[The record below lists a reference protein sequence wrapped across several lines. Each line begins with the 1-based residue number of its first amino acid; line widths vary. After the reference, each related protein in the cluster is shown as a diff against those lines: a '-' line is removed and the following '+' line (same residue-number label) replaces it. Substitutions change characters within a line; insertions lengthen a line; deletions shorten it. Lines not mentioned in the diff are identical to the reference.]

1 MTFFKFQQSAAIFI
15 LSASLSAVPALAQ
28 ATTQS
33 ANAQTPPN
41 PAALAPVNGK
51 IVEDIVARVNDQII
65 TQSDYDRA
73 AEQLDQESK
82 QQAIPPREL
91 QQKQADLLRDQID
104 QQLLLSKGKELGI
117 TGETELIKRLDEIR
131 KQNHLDSLEDLEKA
145 AQQQG
150 VSYEDFKANIRNS
163 IITQQVVRDEV
174 GRHISMSPADVQTY
188 FKQHES
194 EFAQPESVTLNEILI
209 PTPAQAGGEGAD
221 AAQVAAAQAQAEAIE
236 AKLAAGAKFDDLAK
250 PAPTDPTA
258 PKSVTLGE
266 YRRGMLAKEIE
277 DKAFALK
284 AGQYTQPIRTKQG
297 FIILQATQHQLGG
310 DASFKQVEP
319 QVEEALFLERMQPA
333 LRVYLTKLREEAYIE
348 LKPGVV
354 DTGASGNE
362 MRLTYSAYT
371 PPAEKKKKKFA
382 RARFRGR
389 QTSTAASKQTAA
401 QTSGAATPGPT
412 TAGTTTSGAAT
423 AGPTAPGAATAGPTA
438 PGAATPGAATAVATT
453 TGAKTADASTA
464 TTQQASNS
472 DQKVQKP
479 GKKEKIRFGQAP
491 RESLPSSQV
500 ATASVPAVGPDTTP
514 TVTTPE
520 TRYVNPDGTI
530 SGAAASAPDRKTRLS
545 NRPPVK
551 KVKKDKSGSDTDTSS
566 QPTPEELAS
575 QKVQNA
581 PLGLADQ
588 TAAQKKAKAKGEKTR
603 YADKPKEPD
612 QTPAP
617 YLGKPANAD
626 TQPPAPATSQPA
638 PATSQPAPATGPP
651 GATPPPAQ
659 QP

>member
-1 MTFFKFQQSAAIFI
+1 MSRPMMFFKFQQSAAIFI
-15 LSASLSAVPALAQ
+15 LSASLSAVPTLAQ

-51 IVEDIVARVNDQII
+51 VVEDIVARVNDQII

-174 GRHISMSPADVQTY
+174 GRHISMSPADVQSY

-209 PTPAQAGGEGAD
+209 PTPAPAGGEGAD

-277 DKAFALK
+277 DKAFALN

-297 FIILQATQHQLGG
+297 FIILQASQHQLGG

-371 PPAEKKKKKFA
+371 PPAPKKKKKFA
-382 RARFRGR
+382 RARFRGKQNSAPAPAPT
-389 QTSTAASKQTAA
+389 QTAAA

-412 TAGTTTSGAAT
+412 TAGPTAAGTAT
-423 AGPTAPGAATAGPTA
+423 AGPTTPSAATAG
-438 PGAATPGAATAVATT
+438 ATT
-453 TGAKTADASTA
+453 TGGKTAGA

-472 DQKVQKP
+472 DQNVQKP

-514 TVTTPE
+514 SVTTPE
-520 TRYVNPDGTI
+520 TRYVNPDGTV
-530 SGAAASAPDRKTRLS
+530 SGTTDSAPDRKTRLS

-575 QKVQNA
+575 QKVQNS

>member
-1 MTFFKFQQSAAIFI
+1 MSRPMTFFKFQQSAAIFI
-15 LSASLSAVPALAQ
+15 LGASLSALPSLAQ
-28 ATTQS
+28 ANTQT
-33 ANAQTPPN
+33 ANAQTPAN
-41 PAALAPVNGK
+41 PAAMAPVNGK
-51 IVEDIVARVNDQII
+51 VVEDIVARVNDQVI

-73 AEQLDQESK
+73 AEQLEQEAK

-91 QQKQADLLRDQID
+91 EQKQADLLRDLID

-150 VSYEDFKANIRNS
+150 VSYEDFKATQRNS

-174 GRHISMSPADVQTY
+174 GRRISMSPAEVQSY
-188 FKQHES
+188 FKAHES

-209 PTPAQAGGEGAD
+209 PTPPAAAEGAD

-236 AKLAAGAKFDDLAK
+236 AKLAAGAKFEDLAK

-258 PKSVTLGE
+258 PKSVNLGE

-277 DKAFALK
+277 DKAFALN
-284 AGQYTQPIRTKQG
+284 AGQHTQPIRTKQG

-319 QVEEALFLERMQPA
+319 QVEEALFMEQMQPK
-333 LRVYLTKLREEAYIE
+333 LREYLTKLRDQAFVE

-371 PPAEKKKKKFA
+371 PPAPKKKKKFA

-389 QTSTAASKQTAA
+389 STTAPATTQTAA
-401 QTSGAATPGPT
+401 AAQTPGT
-412 TAGTTTSGAAT
+412 TAGATSAGAAT
-423 AGPTAPGAATAGPTA
+423 AGTGTAAA
-438 PGAATPGAATAVATT
+438 
-453 TGAKTADASTA
+453 TGAKTA
-464 TTQQASNS
+464 TTQQASNN
-472 DQKVQKP
+472 DQNVQKP

-491 RESLPSSQV
+491 RESLPSAQV
-500 ATASVPAVGPDTTP
+500 ATNSVPAVGPDTNP
-514 TVTTPE
+514 AVTTPE
-520 TRYVNPDGTI
+520 TRVVNPDGTI
-530 SGAAASAPDRKTRLS
+530 SGETAVVNEKKTRLS

-551 KVKKDKSGSDTDTSS
+551 KVKKGKAADPDAPPQATT
-566 QPTPEELAS
+566 EEQAS

-581 PLGLADQ
+581 PLGLAD
-588 TAAQKKAKAKGEKTR
+588 ADQKKAKTKGEKTR

-617 YLGKPANAD
+617 YLGKPSD
-626 TQPPAPATSQPA
+626 TNSQPPASDASH
-638 PATSQPAPATGPP
+638 
-651 GATPPPAQ
+651 PPPATAPPGPVPPGTQ

>member
-1 MTFFKFQQSAAIFI
+1 MSRPMTSFKFQQSAAIFI
-15 LSASLSAVPALAQ
+15 LSASLSALPSLAQ
-28 ATTQS
+28 ANTQT

-41 PAALAPVNGK
+41 PAALAPINGK
-51 IVEDIVARVNDQII
+51 VVEDIVARVNDQVI

-73 AEQLDQESK
+73 AEQLEQEAK
-82 QQAIPPREL
+82 QQAIPPHEL
-91 QQKQADLLRDQID
+91 QQKQADLLRDLID

-150 VSYEDFKANIRNS
+150 VSYEDFKATQRNS

-174 GRHISMSPADVQTY
+174 GRRISMSPAEVQSY
-188 FKQHES
+188 FKAHES

-209 PTPAQAGGEGAD
+209 PTPPAAADGAD

-236 AKLAAGAKFDDLAK
+236 AKLAAGAKFEDLAK
-250 PAPTDPTA
+250 PTPADPNA
-258 PKSVTLGE
+258 PKSVNLGE

-277 DKAFALK
+277 DKAFALN
-284 AGQYTQPIRTKQG
+284 AGQHTQPIRTKQG

-319 QVEEALFLERMQPA
+319 QVEEALFMEQMQPK
-333 LRVYLTKLREEAYIE
+333 LREYLTKLRDQAFVE

-371 PPAEKKKKKFA
+371 PPAPKKKKKFA

-389 QTSTAASKQTAA
+389 STAAPATTQTAA
-401 QTSGAATPGPT
+401 AAPTPVT
-412 TAGTTTSGAAT
+412 TAGGTSAGPAT
-423 AGPTAPGAATAGPTA
+423 AGATSTGATTPGTGAA
-438 PGAATPGAATAVATT
+438 AAS
-453 TGAKTADASTA
+453 GAKTA
-464 TTQQASNS
+464 TTQQASNN
-472 DQKVQKP
+472 DQNVQKP

-500 ATASVPAVGPDTTP
+500 ATNSVPAVGPDTNP
-514 TVTTPE
+514 AVTAPE
-520 TRYVNPDGTI
+520 SRVVNPDGTI
-530 SGAAASAPDRKTRLS
+530 SGETAAANEKKTRLS

-551 KVKKDKSGSDTDTSS
+551 KVKKDKAVDPDAPP
-566 QPTPEELAS
+566 QAPTEEQVS

-588 TAAQKKAKAKGEKTR
+588 ADQKKAKTKGEKTR

-617 YLGKPANAD
+617 YLGKPAD
-626 TQPPAPATSQPA
+626 TNSQPSGSDAMHPPPATNP
-638 PATSQPAPATGPP
+638 PAPATGPP
-651 GATPPPAQ
+651 DPIPPGAQ

>member
-1 MTFFKFQQSAAIFI
+1 MTFFEFQQSAAIFI
-15 LSASLSAVPALAQ
+15 LSASLSAVPTLAQ
-28 ATTQS
+28 ATTQT

-51 IVEDIVARVNDQII
+51 VVEDIVARVNDQII

-73 AEQLDQESK
+73 AEQLEQESK

-174 GRHISMSPADVQTY
+174 GRHISMSPADVQSY

-209 PTPAQAGGEGAD
+209 PTPAPAGGEGAD

-236 AKLAAGAKFDDLAK
+236 AKLAAGAKFEDLAK

-277 DKAFALK
+277 DKAFALN
-284 AGQYTQPIRTKQG
+284 AGQHTQPIRTKQG
-297 FIILQATQHQLGG
+297 FIVLQATQHQLGG
-310 DASFKQVEP
+310 DASFKQMEP

-382 RARFRGR
+382 RTRFRGR
-389 QTSTAASKQTAA
+389 QNSTPAPATTQTAA
-401 QTSGAATPGPT
+401 AQNSGAATPGPT
-412 TAGTTTSGAAT
+412 TAGPTT
-423 AGPTAPGAATAGPTA
+423 PGAATAG
-438 PGAATPGAATAVATT
+438 ATPTS
-453 TGAKTADASTA
+453 AKTAGASTA

-472 DQKVQKP
+472 DQNVQKP

-500 ATASVPAVGPDTTP
+500 ATASVPAVGPDTNP

-520 TRYVNPDGTI
+520 TRYVNPDGTV
-530 SGAAASAPDRKTRLS
+530 SGATVSAPDRKTRLS

-566 QPTPEELAS
+566 QPTAEELAS

-603 YADKPKEPD
+603 YADRPKEPD

-626 TQPPAPATSQPA
+626 TQPTAPATGQPA
-638 PATSQPAPATGPP
+638 PATAPPA
-651 GATPPPAQ
+651 ATPPAAP